1 MEDSSR
7 LDQQS
12 KGKSLQRT
20 PTGSG
25 KNDCGN
31 LSGSSDNRNSLS
43 GSKRCRFSFRGGSSA
58 NTERSSAAKPGDGK
72 SASRSQTSKER
83 GSTKGNTTSDAI
95 IVSDSPPSSKRRS
108 NESRRKRSRT
118 RSKSPH
124 RITVRDERR
133 SRTRSKSP
141 QRITVRDER
150 RSRTKSKSPQRITV
164 RDERRSRTRSKSPQ
178 RITVRDERIG
188 IYRSRAPETTDSR
201 TRHSRNR
208 DRRSGSRGKRHSQS
222 RQQDRS
228 RSRSGGRR
236 TPERRRDRRRESVSP
251 SSGGFRQKRTQELQ
265 SLKNQIET
273 LKAEISLSKLEREEE
288 HERRLWQ
295 AHLALEFSPSPL
307 QRLSYYALD
316 TDLRQTDERFF
327 PRVDDVRTPPQVD
340 IPRSAESDLLSEKRS
355 VDRLQIEQPLV
366 ASRQLTPPFMPQEPV
381 SR

>member
-124 RITVRDERR
+124 
-133 SRTRSKSP
+133 
-141 QRITVRDER
+141 
-150 RSRTKSKSPQRITV
+150 RITV

>member
-133 SRTRSKSP
+133 SRTR
-141 QRITVRDER
+141 
-150 RSRTKSKSPQRITV
+150 SKSPQRITV